1 MLGISLFIIDTFF
14 LHYIENQFAKSMSE
28 KEGFSKE
35 ILEHVS
41 KLALL
46 DLTEEEKDRL
56 SEQLSDLLN
65 YFKKL
70 NDLDTS
76 NVEPMTHPI
85 EGLKNVFREDKTWN
99 SLTNDEAL
107 RNAKHKFEG
116 FFKAPRILKD

>member
-1 MLGISLFIIDTFF
+1 
-14 LHYIENQFAKSMSE
+14 MSK

-46 DLTEEEKDRL
+46 DLTEEEKDRF
-56 SEQLSDLLN
+56 SEQLTDLLN

-85 EGLKNVFREDKTWN
+85 QGLKNVFREDVPRE
-99 SLTNDEAL
+99 SLSNEEAL
-107 RNAKHKFEG
+107 KNAKYTKDGH
-116 FFKAPRILKD
+116 FKAPRILKS

>member
-1 MLGISLFIIDTFF
+1 
-14 LHYIENQFAKSMSE
+14 MSK

-46 DLTEEEKDRL
+46 DLTEEEKDRF

-76 NVEPMTHPI
+76 DVEPMTHPI
-85 EGLKNVFREDKTWN
+85 EGLKNVFREDVPRE
-99 SLTNDEAL
+99 SLSNEEAL
-107 RNAKHKFEG
+107 KNAKHTKDG
-116 FFKAPRILKD
+116 YFKAPRILKS